1 MKSRFQKFVGRVC
14 RGLRK
19 CAPVAVAGG
28 LALVAASGSAF
39 AQFDPG
45 TAVVDP
51 SDDLMTAFTGRFI
64 PTLTT
69 ALTVA
74 ALMLA
79 IYVGWARI
87 RRYVK

>member
-1 MKSRFQKFVGRVC
+1 MRNGLVKLGSRVGGAFKKF
-14 RGLRK
+14 
-19 CAPVAVAGG
+19 APVAFALCLAVVAS
-28 LALVAASGSAF
+28 SGSAM
-39 AQFDPG
+39 AQFDPS

-51 SDDLMTAFTGRFI
+51 SDGLMTAFTGRFI
-64 PTLTT
+64 PVLTT